1 MNNFVAVDFETS
13 YEKGRDIKSLGTVPY
28 LRHASTDIY
37 LVSFAFPDG
46 TTWAGDPAAAP
57 WDRIKN
63 CEWLSHNRSFDL
75 CVHQELCRR
84 GMSLPFPDRW
94 HCTADLMAYIQ
105 APRSLAGAAREMLK
119 TGVSKVTRDEMKGQ
133 DYRVLPPARQR
144 VVQEYA
150 RSDALLCWMLWRNH
164 NREWP
169 EHERWLS
176 EHTTRMGLLDGI
188 GLDLAEVESG
198 LDKLKTVL
206 WDAERAIPWA
216 ADHPITSIPRLHR
229 ACRDAGIPPPV
240 TTDAKSEEFDI
251 WADEYATRAPFVAAV
266 QKWRRAN
273 RLAKVLEAMR
283 VRYAD
288 GRLRYQFK
296 YFGAQHTGR
305 FSGDSG
311 LNLQNLPRKGF
322 EGVDLRSCLVPK
334 PGHVFISSDLSQI
347 EARVLLW
354 LANDDR
360 MLARLRTGEDLYE
373 SHARVTMG
381 YTDPR
386 PLSVVDPDKRQ
397 FAKCRCLGL
406 GFGLGSGKF
415 VRIVKQWTGKDITPE
430 EAKAI
435 VRDFREKNAPIV
447 KLWRY
452 LERMILNYDRDADGK
467 RIPSKAVLPSGREIR
482 YFDLLESGSEEDGED
497 GMTSWAGRVV
507 RGEPRKKIW
516 GGLLSENVTQATAR
530 DILAVKIR
538 ESEDAG
544 MPVVLHVHDEIVVEV
559 PEADAEEAK
568 TELNRIM
575 STAPDW
581 APGLPVKS
589 DTKILR
595 RYGK

>member
-13 YEKGRDIKSLGTVPY
+13 YAKDRDIKSLGTIPY
-28 LRHASTDIY
+28 LRHPETDIY

-57 WDRIKN
+57 WDRIKD
-63 CEWLSHNRSFDL
+63 CDFLSHNRAFDL

-84 GMSLPFPDRW
+84 GMDLPFPRRW

-105 APRSLAGAAREMLK
+105 APRSLAGAAREMLR
-119 TGVSKVTRDEMKGQ
+119 TSVSKVTRDEMKGQ
-133 DYRVLPPARQR
+133 DYRKLPPARQR
-144 VVQEYA
+144 AVQEYA

-206 WDAERAIPWA
+206 WEAERGIPWA

-251 WADEYATRAPFVAAV
+251 WADEYAERAPFVAAV

-283 VRYAD
+283 VRYVD
-288 GRLRYQFK
+288 GRLRYQLK
-296 YFGAQHTGR
+296 YCGACHTKR
-305 FSGDSG
+305 WAGDAG
-311 LNLQNLPRKGF
+311 MNLQNLPRKGF

-334 PGHVFISSDLSQI
+334 PGHVFVSSDLSQI

-354 LANDDR
+354 LAEDDR

-386 PLSVVDPDKRQ
+386 PLSIVDPDKRQ
-397 FAKCRCLGL
+397 FAKCRCLSADTLVLTERGYVPIIDVRLSDRVWDGVEWVTHSGVVCNGFRPTTRFYGDRYTDDHELFVGERETIQAAHVL
-406 GFGLGSGKF
+406 GGGASRVAGFRSVCASRNE
-415 VRIVKQWTGKDITPE
+415 VRFLARAVAGVLAE
-430 EAKAI
+430 CGREA
-435 VRDFREKNAPIV
+435 V
-447 KLWRY
+447 
-452 LERMILNYDRDADGK
+452 
-467 RIPSKAVLPSGREIR
+467 AVLAMSLRVLWDRAFGCVDKPETRENPQVHEVFR
-482 YFDLLESGSEEDGED
+482 TRKQGTPGHPEMGE
-497 GMTSWAGRVV
+497 
-507 RGEPRKKIW
+507 
-516 GGLLSENVTQATAR
+516 N
-530 DILAVKIR
+530 
-538 ESEDAG
+538 
-544 MPVVLHVHDEIVVEV
+544 
-559 PEADAEEAK
+559 
-568 TELNRIM
+568 
-575 STAPDW
+575 
-581 APGLPVKS
+581 PG
-589 DTKILR
+589 
-595 RYGK
+595 